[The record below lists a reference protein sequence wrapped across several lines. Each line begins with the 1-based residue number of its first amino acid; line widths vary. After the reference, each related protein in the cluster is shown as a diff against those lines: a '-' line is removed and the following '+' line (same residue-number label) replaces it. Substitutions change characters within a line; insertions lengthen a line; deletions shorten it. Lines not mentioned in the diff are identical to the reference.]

1 MTCIFEHVF
10 LWVAPCLFKVA
21 FLNKAAKFKDNAKK
35 KKKKNEKKKK
45 KQQYSY
51 FRYIFLFQFAI
62 INDQPNTFEA
72 FALIMS
78 A

>member
-35 KKKKNEKKKK
+35 KKKKKWKEKEKATIL
-45 KQQYSY
+45 
-51 FRYIFLFQFAI
+51 IFSLYLFI
-62 INDQPNTFEA
+62 PVCDN
-72 FALIMS
+72 
-78 A
+78 